1 MRYISTRG
9 AGAVSGAEAIVRGL
23 APDGGLYVP
32 EEFPRLSENTLRAW
46 AELDYAELAAEVLYC
61 YLPELGKEKLSAITA
76 SAASRFDA
84 EEVTPLVKVDDDTYF
99 LELWH
104 GPTHAFKDVALTTLP
119 HLLTAS
125 RDLVGVKEK
134 ILILVATSGDT
145 GKAALEGFRDVD
157 GTHVAVLYPSE
168 GVSAMQKL
176 QMTTQEGG
184 NVSVWGIEGNFDDAQ
199 TAVKKI
205 FVDGGARAE
214 LAEKGWRLSSANSI
228 NLGRLLPQIVYYF
241 SAYFDLANAGEIK
254 FGDAIDFCVPT
265 GNFGDILAGYYAK
278 RMGLPVKKLV
288 CASNSND
295 VLTQFLS
302 EGTYAADRPFYK
314 TISPSMD
321 ILVSSNLER
330 LLFEVTGRDAVRT
343 AELMSKL
350 STERGYAIGADEL
363 AEIQSVFYGACASED
378 DTRDQIAEMFDGED
392 YIMDPHT
399 AVASFCADS
408 YVADTGDAA
417 ALVVLST
424 ASPYKFVE
432 DVLDAIEED
441 RGATVF
447 ESVDILEELTALEA
461 PGTIRSLER
470 ENVRFRDVLRKED
483 IRAAVLH
490 CVE

>member
-214 LAEKGWRLSSANSI
+214 LAEKGYACRVRTRLTSADCCRRSFIISRLISTSRMRARLSSEMRLISACRRGTSAISSRAITRNGWGCPSKNSSVRPI
-228 NLGRLLPQIVYYF
+228 
-241 SAYFDLANAGEIK
+241 
-254 FGDAIDFCVPT
+254 PT
-265 GNFGDILAGYYAK
+265 
-278 RMGLPVKKLV
+278 
-288 CASNSND
+288 
-295 VLTQFLS
+295 
-302 EGTYAADRPFYK
+302 TY
-314 TISPSMD
+314 
-321 ILVSSNLER
+321 
-330 LLFEVTGRDAVRT
+330 
-343 AELMSKL
+343 
-350 STERGYAIGADEL
+350 
-363 AEIQSVFYGACASED
+363 
-378 DTRDQIAEMFDGED
+378 
-392 YIMDPHT
+392 
-399 AVASFCADS
+399 
-408 YVADTGDAA
+408 
-417 ALVVLST
+417 
-424 ASPYKFVE
+424 
-432 DVLDAIEED
+432 
-441 RGATVF
+441 
-447 ESVDILEELTALEA
+447 
-461 PGTIRSLER
+461 
-470 ENVRFRDVLRKED
+470 
-483 IRAAVLH
+483 
-490 CVE
+490 